1 MLEISHVT
9 KQYGKKKAVCDL
21 SLSLECGHVVALLG
35 PNGSGKTTLMKM
47 VAGLTRPTSG
57 SITLEG
63 TPIGPVTKRDV
74 AYMPTE
80 GFFYSYMTVMDAA
93 RFYQDFFADFD
104 MGRFLSLLEADH
116 LTPDTKIRAMS
127 SGMMAKLKISLTF
140 ARRSK
145 LIMLDEPLNGIDLIA
160 REHTIRL
167 IGENRGADRT
177 MIVSSHLVE
186 ELKDIVDMAVFIK
199 DGELVLFGDTKR
211 IESEQGA
218 DIVEMYRRIYGEEAP
233 VHG

>member
-9 KQYGKKKAVCDL
+9 KQYGKKKAVSDL
-21 SLSLECGHVVALLG
+21 SLSLDCGHIVALLG

-57 SITLEG
+57 TITLDGE
-63 TPIGPVTKRDV
+63 PIGTSTKRKV

-80 GFFYSYMTVMDAA
+80 GFFYNYMTVLDAA
-93 RFYQDFFADFD
+93 RFYQDFFEDFD

-116 LTPDTKIRAMS
+116 LTGDMKIRAMS

-140 ARRSK
+140 ARRSR
-145 LIMLDEPLNGIDLIA
+145 LVMLDEPLNGIDLIA

-167 IGENRGADRT
+167 IGENRGEDRT
-177 MIVSSHLVE
+177 LIVSSHLVE

-199 DGELVLFGDTKR
+199 DGVLALSGDTAK
-211 IESEQGA
+211 IGEEQGA
-218 DIVEMYRRIYGEEAP
+218 DIVEMYRRIYGEEGQAN
-233 VHG
+233 G